1 MMLMYPLIF
10 VSYQVRHIEYTINFT
25 PVLCNTH
32 RCVTTFEPVQMR
44 AFEHEIAGFPRIVTL
59 APLAH
64 PALVIR
70 LADLLQD
77 ALVRFERAIPGSCD
91 SW

>member
-1 MMLMYPLIF
+1 
-10 VSYQVRHIEYTINFT
+10 
-25 PVLCNTH
+25 
-32 RCVTTFEPVQMR
+32 MR